1 MSAATY
7 GAASGT
13 IAGAIIEPADLARLG
28 IRTVIVASPDLQGRL
43 IGRRIPVEGFDRVV
57 EHGVDVCTCVW
68 AWDLEQGLGL
78 IDAGVFKLCSM
89 HNGVPD
95 ATLRPDLG
103 TLRRA
108 AWLDNVAICLAD
120 PVDVAT
126 GEPLSISPRV
136 MLKQELA
143 RYEAR
148 GIRPKAGTELEFYLF
163 ENDQRTL
170 RKNGFRDLEPTTIVP
185 SDFMIH
191 EANTYEPFFQKL
203 RADLL
208 ESGIAVEA
216 AQCEWGSGQWEM
228 TFTYGEPLEM
238 ADRHA
243 LYKLAVR
250 DAAVKAGMTATFMA
264 RPLNDQ
270 PGSSCH
276 VHFSLTDAAG
286 ERLFWSDDAD
296 HNMSDSMRSALAGV
310 LEHIPDFMAW
320 YAPTINS
327 YRRTNSQ
334 DVAGAGRTWGFDNRT
349 TSVRV
354 VGHRPQHLRF
364 EFRIPGADTNPYLTL
379 TALLASAR
387 DGMERELTPPDAVLG
402 NAYLLPRDDVMPA
415 TLEGAANA
423 FASSDFVTGLFGEVD
438 VDHHRVL
445 LQHEWETFLAAVS
458 DWDLHRYFDR
468 I

>member
-1 MSAATY
+1 MSNAP
-7 GAASGT
+7 
-13 IAGAIIEPADLARLG
+13 IDAIIEPGRLEELG

-43 IGRRIPVEGFDRVV
+43 IGRRIPVEGFDRVI

-95 ATLRPDLG
+95 VTLRPDLG

-120 PVDVAT
+120 PVDVKT
-126 GEPLSISPRV
+126 GEPLSLSPRV

-143 RYEAR
+143 RYEAL
-148 GIRPKAGTELEFYLF
+148 GLSPKAGTELEFYLF
-163 ENDQRTL
+163 ENDQRAL

-191 EANTYEPFFQKL
+191 EGNTYEPFFQKL

-208 ESGIAVEA
+208 ASGIAVEA

-250 DAAVKAGMTATFMA
+250 DSAVNAGMTATFMA
-264 RPLNDQ
+264 RPLNGQ

-286 ERLFWSDDAD
+286 RRLFWSDDDD
-296 HNMSDSMRSALAGV
+296 HNMSGTMRSALAGV
-310 LEHIPDFMAW
+310 LEHAPDFMAW

-327 YRRTNSQ
+327 YRRNNSQ
-334 DVAGAGRTWGFDNRT
+334 EVAGTGRTWGFDNRT

-354 VGHRPQHLRF
+354 VGHKPQHLRF

-387 DGMERELTPPDAVLG
+387 DGVEQGLTPPEAVPG
-402 NAYLLPRDDVMPA
+402 NAYELPRDERMP
-415 TLEGAANA
+415 TNLEAAARA
-423 FASSDFVTGLFGEVD
+423 FASSPFVTSLFSDSD

-445 LQHEWETFLAAVS
+445 MQHEWDTFLAAVS

>member
-1 MSAATY
+1 MAHAVT
-7 GAASGT
+7 GAV
-13 IAGAIIEPADLARLG
+13 IEPGRLEELG

-43 IGRRIPVEGFDRVV
+43 IGRRIPVEGFDRVI

-78 IDAGVFKLCSM
+78 IDAGVFRLCSM

-95 ATLRPDLG
+95 VTLRPDLA

-120 PVDVAT
+120 PVDVQT
-126 GEPLSISPRV
+126 GEPLSLSPRV

-143 RYEAR
+143 RHESR
-148 GIRPKAGTELEFYLF
+148 GFRPMAGTELEFYLF
-163 ENDQRTL
+163 ENDQKSL
-170 RKNGFRDLEPTTIVP
+170 RKNGFRGLEPTTIVP

-208 ESGIAVEA
+208 ASGIAVEA

-250 DAAVKAGMTATFMA
+250 DSAVKAGMTATFMA

-276 VHFSLTDAAG
+276 VHFSLEDASG
-286 ERLFWSDDAD
+286 ERLFWSDAAD
-296 HNMSDSMRSALAGV
+296 HHMSGIMRSALAGV
-310 LEHIPDFMAW
+310 LEHAPAFMAW

-327 YRRTNSQ
+327 YRRNNSQ
-334 DVAGAGRTWGFDNRT
+334 EVAGSGRTWGFDNRT

-354 VGHRPQHLRF
+354 VGHKPQHLRF
-364 EFRIPGADTNPYLTL
+364 EFRLPGADTNPYLTL

-387 DGMERELTPPDAVLG
+387 DGIERGATPADPVLG
-402 NAYLLPRDDVMPA
+402 NAYTRPRDETMP
-415 TLEGAANA
+415 TNLGEAARA
-423 FASSDFVTGLFGEVD
+423 FAASPFVHSLFDESD

-445 LQHEWETFLAAVS
+445 MQHEWDTFLAAVS